1 MQHTIFI
8 VVSIVLILVGI
19 GIQVGLGMIYHNMIM
34 ETDNMTSTDNKLL
47 KQCKLKFWNCYQS
60 NGGVNN
66 IPIFVEKFL
75 NRIKLGK
82 CSAIT
87 LQHLSGQL
95 VLLSVFT
102 SGVGIYLGITGGQGL
117 LGLLPF
123 YIISM
128 LGLYLFFSVSS
139 AVDIA
144 GKKKILKTNIVDYLE
159 NHMLERMKY
168 VSRKERNRDG
178 EDMVQWAMSQSSV
191 RAPQKEAFSV
201 RGRFGNMVDSKVQY
215 HMGNA
220 ADMET
225 PERYRAGN
233 ASDMETERHHAGNAS
248 DMEIPERYHAGNA
261 SDMEMAGKNSSDMQN
276 DVASRCAQ
284 FVQNVENSYEGITAE
299 ELQEL
304 LSQFF
309 ATEE

>member
-8 VVSIVLILVGI
+8 IVSIVLILVGI

-47 KQCKLKFWNCYQS
+47 KQCKLKFWNSYQS

-168 VSRKERNRDG
+168 VSQKEKSRDG
-178 EDMVQWAMSQSSV
+178 EEMVQWAMSQRGI
-191 RAPQKEAFSV
+191 RASQKEDAFAAC
-201 RGRFGNMVDSKVQY
+201 GRFENVVDAKMQ
-215 HMGNA
+215 G
-220 ADMET
+220 
-225 PERYRAGN
+225 
-233 ASDMETERHHAGNAS
+233 
-248 DMEIPERYHAGNA
+248 RYHAGNVA
-261 SDMEMAGKNSSDMQN
+261 DMEMPEKNTPDMQN

-309 ATEE
+309 ATEEVQN